1 MPEISGFSHWEDG
14 VKSSPELSLGLSIA
28 HTDMEVNLELH
39 LPDEAHVQTVL
50 IDVDWD
56 YDAKIFRSRTHKA
69 LPWRE
74 KEFSKSF
81 HYTYAEG
88 GTYSIR
94 ARAVDAA
101 SRTGE
106 ASIQIKL

>member
-1 MPEISGFSHWEDG
+1 
-14 VKSSPELSLGLSIA
+14 
-28 HTDMEVNLELH
+28 MEVNLEVH
-39 LPDEAHVQTVL
+39 LPDEAQEQLVL
-50 IDVDWD
+50 IDVDCD
-56 YDAKIFRSRTHKA
+56 YDAKSFKSCAHKA

-81 HYTYAEG
+81 HHTYAER

-94 ARAVDAA
+94 ARVVDAA

-106 ASIQIKL
+106 ASIQIKM

>member
-1 MPEISGFSHWEDG
+1 M
-14 VKSSPELSLGLSIA
+14 KSSPELSLDLSTA
-28 HTDMEVNLELH
+28 HTDMEVNIELH
-39 LPDEAHVQTVL
+39 LPDEDHVQPVL

-56 YDAKIFRSRTHKA
+56 YDGNTFRPRAHKA

-74 KEFSKSF
+74 VEFSKSF
-81 HYTYAEG
+81 QHTYAEG

-94 ARAVDAA
+94 ARVIDAA

-106 ASIQIKL
+106 ASIQIKV